1 MKNRFNTAKIIMMR
15 EFRAYFTSPIAYIV
29 TGLFLLA
36 TGIWFFRDFFLYK
49 QPELRRF
56 FSTLPYVLSLI
67 VPAMTMRM
75 VAEEKKSGSIETLV
89 TLPVTLTDIILGK
102 FMASFISG
110 CIMIA
115 PTLLYMIPCFV
126 FGSADAG
133 PMIAGYI
140 GSLFLLASFCAI
152 GLFAS
157 CISNTQILSF
167 FLAMGICLLLVI
179 IKLLIIFMPSFMVA
193 FIQFISAGSHF
204 ESISRGIIDTRD
216 IIYFLS
222 LTTIF
227 VTSAIMVIKSNASN
241 K

>member
-1 MKNRFNTAKIIMMR
+1 MKNRFQTAKIIMMR

-36 TGIWFFRDFFLYK
+36 TGVWFFKDFFLFRS
-49 QPELRRF
+49 PELRRY
-56 FSTLPYVLSLI
+56 FSSLPIVLSLI

-89 TLPVTLTDIILGK
+89 TLPVTLTDVIIGK

-110 CIMIA
+110 CIMLA
-115 PTLLYMIPCFV
+115 PTLLYTIPCFV

-133 PMIAGYI
+133 PMIGGYI
-140 GSLFLLASFCAI
+140 GALFLIASFCAI

-157 CISNTQILSF
+157 CITNTQIVSF
-167 FLAMGICLLLVI
+167 FLAMGICLFLVAV
-179 IKLLIIFMPSFMVA
+179 KFLIIFLPTFLVA

-204 ESISRGIIDTRD
+204 DSISHGVIDTRD
-216 IIYFLS
+216 IIYFIS

-227 VTSAIMVIKSNASN
+227 VTGAIMVLKSNASN
-241 K
+241 R